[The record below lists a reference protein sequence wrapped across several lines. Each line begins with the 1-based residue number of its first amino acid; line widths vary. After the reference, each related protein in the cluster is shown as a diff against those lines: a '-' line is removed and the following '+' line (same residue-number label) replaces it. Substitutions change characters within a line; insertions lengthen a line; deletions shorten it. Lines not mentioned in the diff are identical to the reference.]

1 MMQGSGSDTTLGK
14 SVIKTL
20 LYYDIFQ
27 YPLKA
32 DEVFHYLDRNS
43 TTIEDVK
50 AELNRLSFENDI
62 YKFEEFFS
70 IVNDESRV
78 SRRIAG
84 NEKAEQLIP
93 VAKQKALLIASFP
106 FVRGVMASGSLSK
119 GYMDDASDLD
129 FFVVTSRNR
138 VWITRMLLA
147 LYKRIFLKNSHQFF
161 CANYFVDEDHLE
173 IEEKNVFTATEL
185 SSLLPLYGA
194 NVYHDLIRANKQW
207 LCRFFPNFNLRSTSD
222 IPTGSIS
229 TGKIICELLINIF
242 GGSLFEKLFMK
253 LALKR
258 WKKLHWKSYSPEDFE
273 IAFKSKNYVS
283 KNHPRNFQKKVIG
296 LLNEKISSF
305 QFEKEKSEI

>member
-1 MMQGSGSDTTLGK
+1 MMKGSGSDTTLGK

-43 TTIEDVK
+43 TTIEDVR
-50 AELNRLSFENDI
+50 AELNRLSFEHDI

-84 NEKAEQLIP
+84 NEKAEELIP

-119 GYMDDASDLD
+119 GYMDDTSDLD
-129 FFVVTSRNR
+129 FFVVTAKNR
-138 VWITRMLLA
+138 VWITRTLLA
-147 LYKRIFLKNSHQFF
+147 LYKRIFFKNSHQFF
-161 CANYFVDEDHLE
+161 CTNYFVDEDHLE

-185 SSLLPLYGA
+185 ASVLPLYGA
-194 NVYHDLIRANKQW
+194 NVYHDLIQANKHW
-207 LCRFFPNFNLRSTSD
+207 LRRFFPNFNPRATGG
-222 IPTGSIS
+222 IPAGAIGIAKS
-229 TGKIICELLINIF
+229 ICESLINIF
-242 GGSLFEKLFMK
+242 GGSLFEKLLMK

-258 WKKLHWKSYSPEDFE
+258 WKKLYWKSYSPEDFE
-273 IAFKSKNYVS
+273 VAFKSKKYVS
-283 KNHPRNFQKKVIG
+283 KNHPRNFQKKVIE
-296 LLNEKISSF
+296 LLNEKLSSF